1 MLSIVCWKWR
11 PSGAYRSAFGPE
23 TVNTLRAMVERHY
36 AKPHRFIC
44 VTDDA
49 AGIDPR
55 VEIVPLW
62 SDNAELPN
70 PMGKSMPSCY
80 RRLKAFSQEA
90 SQWFG
95 DRFVSL
101 DLDSVITAD
110 MAPVWD
116 RDEDFVIW
124 GDTHPTTPYNGS
136 MFLLRSGSKP
146 QVWDTFDPADVA
158 GQGQGGRLLRQRPG
172 LDCILSGAAA
182 AALGQAGRRLFVPG
196 RHQDGRRRLSLPK
209 GARIV
214 MFHGTS
220 IPGHPKPSGSAWVRE
235 HYR

>member
-55 VEIVPLW
+55 IEIVPLW

-80 RRLKAFSQEA
+80 RRLKAFSKDAE
-90 SQWFG
+90 QWFG

-110 MAPVWD
+110 MTPVWD

-136 MFLLRSGSKP
+136 MFLLRTGSKP
-146 QVWDTFDPADVA
+146 QVWDTFDPKTSPARGRAA
-158 GQGQGGRLLRQRPG
+158 GYFGSDQAWIASCLGPQQPRWGKPDGVYSYRVDIKMGG
-172 LDCILSGAAA
+172 
-182 AALGQAGRRLFVPG
+182 
-196 RHQDGRRRLSLPK
+196 DGSLPK

-214 MFHGTS
+214 MFHGTVD
-220 IPGHPKPSGSAWVRE
+220 PWSGEAQRLGWVRE